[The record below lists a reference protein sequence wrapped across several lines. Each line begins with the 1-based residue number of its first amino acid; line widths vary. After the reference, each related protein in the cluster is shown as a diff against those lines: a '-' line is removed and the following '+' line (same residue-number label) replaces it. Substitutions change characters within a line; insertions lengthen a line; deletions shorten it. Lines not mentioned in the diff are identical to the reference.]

1 MRRPW
6 FGPVLLLLFVASG
19 FAGLVYQ
26 SIWSHY
32 LGLTLGHAAYAQTLV
47 LAIFMGGMALGAWG
61 VSKYS
66 GRIGDLIMGYAV
78 IELVIG
84 LLGLVFH
91 PVFEAYLGF
100 SHGTVLPAMGSPAL
114 AQTYQWLSAALLIT
128 PQSILLG
135 ATFPLMSSGY
145 LRAAPGED
153 GRVLGGLYFT
163 NSLGA
168 AAGALGAT
176 FLLLPAV
183 GMPGTVLTAAIINIL
198 VAVGAWIVARRMRDA
213 GELGVAPVAA
223 PTLAARPG
231 EAPTEGDDIRR
242 LARVMLWATFISGAA
257 SFVYEIGWVR
267 MLNQALGTTIHS
279 FELMLAAFIL
289 GLAFGGLWIR
299 RRGGQV
305 VDAVRYVGYVQ
316 VLMGVAALLSIP
328 VFAQSFSWVGWL
340 MGALAPSEGGY
351 TLFSLGSAA
360 IALLVMFPAA
370 FFAGMTLP
378 LFTMALLRAGA
389 GESSIGRIYA
399 ANTLGAIAGVALAV
413 HVLIPLLGVHL
424 AVTLAALADAAL
436 GLYLLRVISPARLT
450 TGIAVAG
457 LVVALSTGVSIHLGR
472 PDPRAQTSGVFRTG
486 IATSSD
492 VHVRFL
498 KDGKTATVAVTSVGE
513 ALAISTNGKPDASL
527 MPLSQEPTSDEVTMI
542 MAGVLPLTL
551 HPDPKRIAIIGW
563 GSGLTTHTVM
573 GSPVPQVVDN
583 IEIERAMHDGARLF
597 GERVERAYEDPRS
610 HLHIEDARTFFA
622 TGARRYD
629 VIVSEPSNPWVSG
642 VATLFTKEFYAFL
655 RGHLEDD
662 GILIQWLQS
671 YEIDNE
677 LVATMLSALIEQFPN
692 SEIYVTNSTDLLIV
706 ARKGPKLPTSSA
718 PWQEEVL
725 SRELLRVGLGSPEEI
740 KLRRIGGPNVLA
752 AFVHLLDAPPYS
764 DFFPKVSLEGPR
776 ARFTKQNSLLLQQ
789 LAINGM
795 PVLDVLDC
803 RVPPLEAAGIS
814 NAKHSLFAESYHAAV
829 SASDALKAGH
839 VRGLSAGGSA
849 ANAESVHVLLTLSS
863 LPSEEVPLDLWTRSL
878 GLVAKATLS
887 AIPDREQV
895 GLWIEP
901 TWVGESVR
909 SHDVMGAILSAYSAA
924 ASRDPRA
931 MLDRAKRVLEMDEP
945 LIDPRVREQMLV
957 IAMLG
962 ALGSG
967 NAPEVPV
974 LESRFG
980 AQRGVGGFLLDVR
993 SYLLAW
999 ADRGVPACLAT
1010 RDERTQ
1016 ATPSVAKPEAGASV
1030 DAR

>member
-61 VSKYS
+61 VSRYS
-66 GRIGDLIMGYAV
+66 GRISDLIMGYAV

-84 LLGLVFH
+84 VLGLVFH
-91 PVFEAYLGF
+91 PTFEAYLGF

-145 LRAAPGED
+145 LRAAPAED
-153 GRVLGGLYFT
+153 GRVLGGLYFS

-198 VAVGAWIVARRMRDA
+198 VAIGAWAVARRMRDD
-213 GELGVAPVAA
+213 GLLGVAPPAPAPAPQPEAQAAA
-223 PTLAARPG
+223 P
-231 EAPTEGDDIRR
+231 EADAVRH

-299 RRGGQV
+299 RRSGAI
-305 VDAVRYVGYVQ
+305 VDAVRYAGYVQ

-340 MGALAPSEGGY
+340 MGALSRTDGGY
-351 TLFSLGSAA
+351 TLFSLGSAT

-399 ANTLGAIAGVALAV
+399 ANTLGAIAGVAIAV
-413 HVLIPLLGVHL
+413 HLLIPLLGVRL
-424 AVTLAALADAAL
+424 AVTLAALADAVL

-450 TGIAVAG
+450 AGVACAV
-457 LVVALSTGVSIHLGR
+457 LVVGASSAISLKFGR
-472 PDPRAQTSGVFRTG
+472 PDPLAQTSGVFRTG
-486 IATSSD
+486 QVANRSAE
-492 VHVRFL
+492 VRYL
-498 KDGKTATVAVTSVGE
+498 KDGKTATVSVSAQGTSSSI
-513 ALAISTNGKPDASL
+513 ATNGKPDASL
-527 MPLSQEPTSDEVTMI
+527 TPLREAPTNDEVTMV
-542 MAGVLPLTL
+542 MAGVLPLAL
-551 HPDPKRIAIIGW
+551 HPSPERIAIIGW
-563 GSGLTTHTVM
+563 GSGLTTHTVL
-573 GSPVPQVVDN
+573 GSPVPKVVDN
-583 IEIERAMHDGARLF
+583 IEIERAMYDGARLF

-610 HLHIEDARTFFA
+610 QLHVEDARTFFA

-642 VATLFTKEFYAFL
+642 VATLFTREFYSFL
-655 RGHLEDD
+655 DKHLEDD

-671 YEIDNE
+671 YEIDDE
-677 LVATMLSALIEQFPN
+677 LVATMLAALIEQFPN
-692 SEIYVTNSTDLLIV
+692 SEIYLTNSTDLLIV
-706 ARKGPKLPTSSA
+706 ARKGPVAPISTA

-725 SRELLRVGLGSPEEI
+725 SRELLRVGLGSPAE
-740 KLRRIGGPNVLA
+740 LSFRRIGGPRVLA
-752 AFVHLLDAPPYS
+752 NFVRLLNAPPYS

-776 ARFTKQNSLLLQQ
+776 TRFTNRNSLLLQT
-789 LAINGM
+789 LVANGM
-795 PVLDVLDC
+795 PVLDMLDC
-803 RVPPLEAAGIS
+803 RVPPPREAGIAPTQYS
-814 NAKHSLFAESYHAAV
+814 MFAELYHDARLVAESLEGGRVSPRLAASNV
-829 SASDALKAGH
+829 G
-839 VRGLSAGGSA
+839 R
-849 ANAESVHVLLTLSS
+849 AESVQTLLALSS
-863 LPSEEVPLDLWTRSL
+863 LSGDELPLDLWTYAL
-878 GLVAKATLS
+878 GVATSSTLGHLP
-887 AIPDREQV
+887 AEEQE
-895 GLWIEP
+895 GLWRAPE
-901 TWVGESVR
+901 WAGEGVR
-909 SHDVMGAILSAYSAA
+909 AHPVAGALLAPFAA
-924 ASRDPRA
+924 ASERDPNA
-931 MLDRAKRVLEMDEP
+931 MLETSVRALAIEDGRIHPVL
-945 LIDPRVREQMLV
+945 REQILV
-957 IAMLG
+957 IGMLG

-967 NAPEVPV
+967 QAAAVPEI
-974 LESRFG
+974 EAQFG
-980 AQRGVGGFLLDVR
+980 AGERTAGFLNLVR
-993 SYLLAW
+993 AYLLAW
-999 ADRGVPACLAT
+999 ADSGEPVCIASGAAGRQVPADSA
-1010 RDERTQ
+1010 
-1016 ATPSVAKPEAGASV
+1016 PAG
-1030 DAR
+1030 

>member
-61 VSKYS
+61 VSRYS
-66 GRIGDLIMGYAV
+66 GRITDLIMGYAA

-84 LLGLVFH
+84 VLGLIFH

-100 SHGTVLPAMGSPAL
+100 SHGTVLPAMDSPAL
-114 AQTYQWLSAALLIT
+114 AQSYQWLSAALLIT

-145 LRAAPGED
+145 LRAAPAED
-153 GRVLGGLYFT
+153 GRVLGGLYFS

-198 VAVGAWIVARRMRDA
+198 VAIGAWAVARKMRDN
-213 GELGVAPVAA
+213 GLLGAALPAPPQAPSHEASVPPTQEKGDVA
-223 PTLAARPG
+223 
-231 EAPTEGDDIRR
+231 R

-299 RRGGQV
+299 RRSGNIG
-305 VDAVRYVGYVQ
+305 DAVKYVGYVQ

-328 VFAQSFSWVGWL
+328 VFAQSFSWVGWM
-340 MGALAPSEGGY
+340 MGALARTDGGY
-351 TLFSLGSAA
+351 TLFSLGSAT

-399 ANTLGAIAGVALAV
+399 ANTLGAIAGVAIAV
-413 HVLIPLLGVHL
+413 HLLIPLLGVRL
-424 AVTLAALADAAL
+424 AVTLAALTDAVL
-436 GLYLLRVISPARLT
+436 GLYLLRIISPARLT
-450 TGIAVAG
+450 AGVAVAL
-457 LVVALSTGVSIHLGR
+457 LVVAASSAVSLNYGR
-472 PDPRAQTSGVFRTG
+472 PDPAAQTSGVFRTG
-486 IATSSD
+486 RVAIEGTQ
-492 VHVRFL
+492 VRYL
-498 KDGKTATVAVTSVGE
+498 KDGKTATISVSSTGPSHSI
-513 ALAISTNGKPDASL
+513 ATNGKPDASL
-527 MPLSQEPTSDEVTMI
+527 TPLNMAPTTDEVTMV
-542 MAGVLPLTL
+542 MAGVLPLAL
-551 HPDPKRIAIIGW
+551 HPAPERVAIIGW
-563 GSGLTTHTVM
+563 GSGLTTHTVL
-573 GSPVPQVVDN
+573 GSPIPKVVDN
-583 IEIERAMHDGARLF
+583 IEIERAMHEGARLF

-610 HLHIEDARTFFA
+610 QLHVEDARTFFA
-622 TGARRYD
+622 TGARKYD

-642 VATLFTKEFYAFL
+642 VATLFTREFYRFL
-655 RGHLEDD
+655 DGHLEED

-671 YEIDNE
+671 YEIDDE
-677 LVATMLSALIEQFPN
+677 LVATMLAALIEQFPN
-692 SEIYVTNSTDLLIV
+692 AEIYLTNSTDLLIV
-706 ARKGPKLPTSSA
+706 ARKGERAPVSSA

-725 SRELLRVGLGSPEEI
+725 ARELARVGLGSPAE
-740 KLRRIGGPNVLA
+740 LAFRRIGGPEVIAN
-752 AFVHLLDAPPYS
+752 FVHLMDAPPYS

-776 ARFTKQNSLLLQQ
+776 ARFTNRNSLLFQT
-789 LAINGM
+789 LAVNGM

-803 RVPPLEAAGIS
+803 RAMPSREWGIS
-814 NAKHSLFAESYHAAV
+814 DTEQSMLAEVYYDAWAIAESLGTGRA
-829 SASDALKAGH
+829 SAQLLAGTPS
-839 VRGLSAGGSA
+839 R
-849 ANAESVHVLLTLSS
+849 AESVETLLALSQETGEDLPLGLWSHALGMVARASLSS
-863 LPSEEVPLDLWTRSL
+863 IPAEEQ
-878 GLVAKATLS
+878 G
-887 AIPDREQV
+887 
-895 GLWIEP
+895 GLWVQP
-901 TWVGESVR
+901 RWVGPGVK
-909 SHDVMGAILSAYSAA
+909 SHPVASLLLASYEAA
-924 ASRDPRA
+924 ALRDPEGMYRTAIRA
-931 MLDRAKRVLEMDEP
+931 LEVD
-945 LIDPRVREQMLV
+945 DPRVSPVVREQILV
-957 IAMLG
+957 IGMLG
-962 ALGSG
+962 ALGLG
-967 NAPEVPV
+967 EGDELRRLEDAFGTPERTAGLLTPV
-974 LESRFG
+974 R
-980 AQRGVGGFLLDVR
+980 A
-993 SYLLAW
+993 YLLAW
-999 ADRGVPACLAT
+999 ADRGVPACLAN
-1010 RDERTQ
+1010 R
-1016 ATPSVAKPEAGASV
+1016 
-1030 DAR
+1030 

>member
-61 VSKYS
+61 VSRYS
-66 GRIGDLIMGYAV
+66 GRISDLIMGYAV

-145 LRAAPGED
+145 LRAAPAED

-198 VAVGAWIVARRMRDA
+198 VAIGAWAVARRMRDA
-213 GELGVAPVAA
+213 GLLGVAKPELAPATVAKA
-223 PTLAARPG
+223 G
-231 EAPTEGDDIRR
+231 EPPTEADGVRH
-242 LARVMLWATFISGAA
+242 LARVMLVATFISGAA

-299 RRGGQV
+299 RRSGNIG
-305 VDAVRYVGYVQ
+305 DAVRYAGYVQ
-316 VLMGVAALLSIP
+316 VFMGVAALLSIP
-328 VFAQSFSWVGWL
+328 VFAQSFSWVSWL
-340 MGALAPSEGGY
+340 MAALARTDGGY
-351 TLFSLGSAA
+351 TLFSLGSAT

-399 ANTLGAIAGVALAV
+399 ANTLGAIAGVAIAV
-413 HVLIPLLGVHL
+413 HLLIPLLGVRL
-424 AVTLAALADAAL
+424 AVTLAALVDALL
-436 GLYLLRVISPARLT
+436 GLYLLRIISPARLT
-450 TGIAVAG
+450 AGVAVAG
-457 LVVALSTGVSIHLGR
+457 LLVAASSAVSITYGR
-472 PDPRAQTSGVFRTG
+472 PDPRAQASGVFRTG
-486 IATSSD
+486 EVANYQAE
-492 VHVRFL
+492 VRYL
-498 KDGKTATVAVTSVGE
+498 KDGKTATISVSSQGSTHSI
-513 ALAISTNGKPDASL
+513 ATNGKPDASL
-527 MPLSQEPTSDEVTMI
+527 TPLREAPTNDEITMI
-542 MAGVLPLTL
+542 MAGVLPLAL
-551 HPDPKRIAIIGW
+551 HPEPERIAIIGW
-563 GSGLTTHTVM
+563 GSGLTTHTVL

-583 IEIERAMHDGARLF
+583 IEIERAMHEGARLF

-610 HLHIEDARTFFA
+610 KLHVEDARTFFA
-622 TGARRYD
+622 TGARSYD

-655 RGHLEDD
+655 DKHLEDD

-671 YEIDNE
+671 YEIDDA
-677 LVATMLSALIEQFPN
+677 LVATMLAALIEQFPE
-692 SEIYVTNSTDLLIV
+692 SEIYLTNHADLLIV
-706 ARKGPKLPTSSA
+706 ARKGTVAPVSSA
-718 PWQEEVL
+718 AWQEEVL
-725 SRELLRVGLGSPEEI
+725 RQEMIRVGLGSPEE
-740 KLRRIGGPNVLA
+740 LGFRRIGGPEVIAN
-752 AFVHLLDAPPYS
+752 FVRLMGAPPYS

-776 ARFTKQNSLLLQQ
+776 TRFTNRTSSMLQA
-789 LAINGM
+789 LVMNGL

-803 RVPPLEAAGIS
+803 RTTPAQKSTISKAQSSVFAEIYHEAWDIAESLRNGRVSDSLAAG
-814 NAKHSLFAESYHAAV
+814 NLA
-829 SASDALKAGH
+829 
-839 VRGLSAGGSA
+839 R
-849 ANAESVHVLLTLSS
+849 AESVQTLLSLSTAQ
-863 LPSEEVPLDLWTRSL
+863 EEELPLDLWTYALGVVAGGSL
-878 GLVAKATLS
+878 GALPAEAQ
-887 AIPDREQV
+887 E
-895 GLWIEP
+895 GLWKDP
-901 TWVGESVR
+901 QWAGESVR
-909 SHDVMGAILSAYSAA
+909 THPVASVLLAPYAA
-924 ASRDPRA
+924 AAERDPKA
-931 MLDRAKRVLEMDEP
+931 MLETSLAALALEDRRIHPV
-945 LIDPRVREQMLV
+945 VREQILV

-962 ALGSG
+962 SLGVGEGSAL
-967 NAPEVPV
+967 PD
-974 LESRFG
+974 LEARFG
-980 AQRGVGGFLLDVR
+980 DVERTAGYLAQVR
-993 SYLLAW
+993 AYLLAW
-999 ADRGVPACLAT
+999 ADGGVPTCLRPHVSA
-1010 RDERTQ
+1010 Q
-1016 ATPSVAKPEAGASV
+1016 EAVPAEETASIV
-1030 DAR
+1030 GG